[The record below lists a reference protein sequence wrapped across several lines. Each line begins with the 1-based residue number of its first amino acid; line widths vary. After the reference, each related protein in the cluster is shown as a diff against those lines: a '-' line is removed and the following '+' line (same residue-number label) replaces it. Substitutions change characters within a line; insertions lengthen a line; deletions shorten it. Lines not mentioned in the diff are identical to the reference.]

1 MLKKT
6 VNYVDFN
13 GNNRTEDCYFNLTQ
27 TELAEIL
34 FQVPGDVT
42 ENLYQDDSEQ
52 AKEQAAL
59 KLLDKLGGDGVF
71 QFVKDLMLKS
81 YGIKSQDGRRFE
93 KSEQISTEFS
103 QTLAFDT
110 LFMEL
115 MKDDVAAAEF
125 VNGVI
130 PANLASNIQNKNAQ
144 TLLANN
150 KTN

>member
-59 KLLDKLGGDGVF
+59 KLIDKLGGDGVF

-144 TLLANN
+144 ALLANN

>member
-6 VNYVDFN
+6 VTYVDFN
-13 GNNRTEDCYFNLTQ
+13 DNKRTEDCYFNLTQ

-34 FQVPGDVT
+34 FQVPGEVT
-42 ENLYQDDSEQ
+42 ENLYQDDSEE

-59 KLLDKLGGDGVF
+59 KLIDKLGGDGVF
-71 QFVKDLMLKS
+71 QFVKELMLKS

-144 TLLANN
+144 ALLGNN

>member
-110 LFMEL
+110 LFMKL

-130 PANLASNIQNKNAQ
+130 PANLASTIQNKNAQ